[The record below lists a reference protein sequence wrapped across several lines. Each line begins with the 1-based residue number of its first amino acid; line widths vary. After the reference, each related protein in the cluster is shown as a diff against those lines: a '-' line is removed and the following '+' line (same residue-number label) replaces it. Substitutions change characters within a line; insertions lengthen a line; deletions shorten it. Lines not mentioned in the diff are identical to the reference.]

1 MDGFTEWSA
10 LNTSLQTIVENETT
24 AVVAEAF
31 ANVDDT
37 LFNLSQNDS
46 RSSHMMA
53 LRLLRTKRTD
63 LLQKWRSSVREGFA
77 SWTPKQ
83 TTVEIDDLTL
93 LSNDDLEKQLAAQQF
108 AEMIKKTHPIFV
120 RKLETLIASFKTNNE
135 DCPIHPLGLANLIK
149 NLMNDIDLPVDSH
162 LVVLKILE
170 RDFTKSLSTLYP
182 KVFDALRSSGVNDR
196 DLSNNFIPVQN
207 TDALHEKPASF
218 LPSPDETSDSQL
230 MGNFWSDQVDSVASH
245 SKPAPQTQT
254 YQSIHQQGVK
264 VPVYGQ
270 QSPQHTWTPELQQ
283 NLTRM
288 LTELLSDPSQNSTE
302 NSLYGSGMDSGYYA
316 VSNTIGVTHPTS
328 ANTIPLSEM
337 DPAVSELISA
347 LQARRSTRRPPQSTK
362 LQVPPMS
369 NSAVRSV
376 LDSLQKDLPQ
386 SVKEVARD
394 NSQEL
399 TKQFKLE
406 MLDKALQMGVRSPE
420 SALTDKDEDAIDIV
434 GMLFEIFLSE
444 REIVSEMREKI
455 AKLLA
460 PYIKVALNDRKM
472 FMHKAHPARRFL
484 DVLAQACEGNSGIS
498 SSEKNTLNK
507 VSTSIEEL
515 VTHFNEDLAI
525 FEMAESEIQSFIAHQ
540 KTVSENAEKRS
551 AEAQKGAERLERAK
565 QQSQTFFD
573 EHTYMMPWATTF
585 LDSLKVYWTQHH
597 TITLLRNE
605 DDPIAV
611 RKSETILT
619 DLLSV
624 VNKGSNLSDVS
635 QLDSHLRTVLSS
647 SGLVDMA
654 AGNTS
659 MAILEALRNAYQLKP
674 SQVPHVSPP
683 VTKQIADPITSSFD
697 TELVNSGIS
706 FSEESHKVLVD
717 YFRNIPIGTWV
728 DFVRSDGTVVNTKLS
743 WVSPISSR
751 LLFVTA
757 RGTRHAVERPE
768 DMAKMVV
775 LERVRLRDFGVGE
788 NGFDYSFRK
797 AIDLFKT
804 SQENALNSNKEN
816 NFSSEKLSSIPFS
829 LSKRSLN

>member
-1 MDGFTEWSA
+1 MEGFTEWLS
-10 LNTSLQTIVENETT
+10 LNASLQTIVENETT
-24 AVVAEAF
+24 AVVTEAF

-37 LFNLSQNDS
+37 LFNLSQNDT

-63 LLQKWRSSVREGFA
+63 LLQQWRRNVREAFA
-77 SWTPKQ
+77 NWAPKQ
-83 TTVEIDDLTL
+83 TTVKIDDLKL

-108 AEMIKKTHPIFV
+108 AEMIKKTHPLFV
-120 RKLETLIASFKTNNE
+120 KKLETLIASFKTNNE

-149 NLMNDIDLPVDSH
+149 KLMNEVDLPVDSH

-170 RDFTKSLSTLYP
+170 RDFAKSLSTLYP
-182 KVFDALRSSGVNDR
+182 KVFDALRNSGINER
-196 DLSNNFIPVQN
+196 DLNNHFNPIHN
-207 TDALHEKPASF
+207 TELFHEQPPSF
-218 LPSPDETSDSQL
+218 VPSSEDTSSSEVMSD
-230 MGNFWSDQVDSVASH
+230 FWSNQVDPISSH
-245 SKPAPQTQT
+245 IPSAPQT

-264 VPVYGQ
+264 VPMYGQ
-270 QSPQHTWTPELQQ
+270 PVAQPTWTPELQQ
-283 NLTRM
+283 NVTRM
-288 LTELLSDPSQNSTE
+288 LTELLSDSSQYFTDNGVSAH
-302 NSLYGSGMDSGYYA
+302 NINAGYYTGL
-316 VSNTIGVTHPTS
+316 NTIGMPHSAPINSIPVT
-328 ANTIPLSEM
+328 EM
-337 DPAVSELISA
+337 DPAVSDLISA
-347 LQARRSTRRPPQSTK
+347 LQTRRSHRRPLQPAQ
-362 LQVPPMS
+362 LQVPRMS

-376 LDSLQKDLPQ
+376 LDSLQRDLPQ

-406 MLDKALQMGVRSPE
+406 MLDKALEMGVRSPE

-507 VSTSIEEL
+507 VSTSIEDL

-540 KTVSENAEKRS
+540 KTITENAEKRS
-551 AEAQKGAERLERAK
+551 AEAQRGAERLERAK
-565 QQSQTFFD
+565 QQSQAFFD
-573 EHTYMMPWATTF
+573 EQTYTMPWAAT
-585 LDSLKVYWTQHH
+585 LLESLKVYWTQHH

-605 DDPIAV
+605 NDPIAIK
-611 RKSETILT
+611 KSETILT

-624 VNKGSNLSDVS
+624 VNKGSNISEVS

-659 MAILEALRNAYQLKP
+659 MAILEGLRNAYQLKP
-674 SQVPHVSPP
+674 SQVPNIPP
-683 VTKQIADPITSSFD
+683 PQKTSSPTISPFD
-697 TELVNSGIS
+697 SELVSNGIS

-804 SQENALNSNKEN
+804 SQDIEPVNSMP
-816 NFSSEKLSSIPFS
+816 SSLDPSPPIP
-829 LSKRSLN
+829 KRSLN